1 MAQNKEEII
10 KDFYGHF
17 LGIIETCPNGDQ
29 IARVWSS
36 RQIVGFYRKQYDHTT
51 DFYGR
56 VVSQG
61 NTVISLIY
69 KNLK

>member
-1 MAQNKEEII
+1 MKKEEII

-17 LGIIETCPNGDQ
+17 LGIIEYCDNGDQ
-29 IARVWSS
+29 IAKIWQS
-36 RQIVGFYRKQYDHTT
+36 RQIVGFYRKKFDHTT

-56 VVSQG
+56 VVSKG
-61 NTVISLIY
+61 NTVIALIY

>member
-1 MAQNKEEII
+1 MANEQYI
-10 KDFYGHF
+10 KDFYGRF

-61 NTVISLIY
+61 NTVVSLIY
-69 KNLK
+69 QNLNQK